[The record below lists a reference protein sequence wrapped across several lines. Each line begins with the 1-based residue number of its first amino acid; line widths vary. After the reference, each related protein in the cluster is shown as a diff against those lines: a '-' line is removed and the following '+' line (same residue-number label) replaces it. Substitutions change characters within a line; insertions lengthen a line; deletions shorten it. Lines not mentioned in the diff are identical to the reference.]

1 MKNWEKYEEELRKIG
16 VNLFAL
22 IDGEPRKCSGSYC
35 RDCEFHKQN
44 PINGSCSHERTKWLY
59 QDDGIRVGDVVQ
71 PNLDGYKVLV
81 YVTYTNGDLFSGIGI
96 SSDNLGMTYSNHE
109 KEMWTKTNKHVP
121 LDKVIELIG
130 GTK

>member
-59 QDDGIRVGDVVQ
+59 QDDGIRVGDVDRE
-71 PNLDGYKVLV
+71 NVLV
-81 YVTYTNGDLFSGIGI
+81 ENPLAYVTPVPKGVGLLTRVALLKNVYNAYM
-96 SSDNLGMTYSNHE
+96 NNV
-109 KEMWTKTNKHVP
+109 EM
-121 LDKVIELIG
+121 
-130 GTK
+130 